1 MLLDSADSSEWL
13 QDSCEAFCLGTVEI
27 VSYIVPCHMAWPVLV
42 SPLTIR
48 QLLLQPWPKHRL
60 PLPGMVWAHNMT
72 VYHSQTS
79 PTPLDV
85 ELFLRTAGKGTQQEL
100 MYKDECILVD
110 DKDCIKGHASKYDV
124 HRFTS
129 QQPQG
134 QLHRA
139 FSVFLF
145 NSQNQLLLQQRAS
158 TKITFPKVWTNTC
171 CSHPLHGYSP
181 AEVDDASAVAS
192 GAVIGAKRA
201 AVRKLGHE
209 LGIPSHQLQMES
221 FKFLTRLHYCAADQ
235 ETYGPQSEWGEHEI
249 DYVLFVK
256 ADVDITPN
264 PEEVDAYKYVTLT
277 ELKSMMKP
285 SSGLLWSP
293 WFRILAN
300 HFLEDWWQDIDR
312 TIQTDS
318 YVDLHTI
325 HKL

>member
-1 MLLDSADSSEWL
+1 MNLQAAIRSLPPVQFGSQGQLRSLLSWYCRDSQLHRAMPYGMACSGQPSHNQAASVAAMAQAPPASSW
-13 QDSCEAFCLGTVEI
+13 D
-27 VSYIVPCHMAWPVLV
+27 
-42 SPLTIR
+42 
-48 QLLLQPWPKHRL
+48 
-60 PLPGMVWAHNMT
+60 
-72 VYHSQTS
+72 
-79 PTPLDV
+79 
-85 ELFLRTAGKGTQQEL
+85 GKGTQQEL